1 MTLTKAGGQCTLFN
15 LVTTFIIL
23 FSEWALHMLSFP
35 HHLAVSCFVRASEEL
50 GLFKPHH
57 PLYQSLVS
65 ALEFI
70 SVL

>member
-1 MTLTKAGGQCTLFN
+1 MTLTKAGGQLTLFN
-15 LVTTFIIL
+15 LKHFDLIT
-23 FSEWALHMLSFP
+23 EWALHMLSFP

-57 PLYQSLVS
+57 PLYQMFVS

>member
-1 MTLTKAGGQCTLFN
+1 
-15 LVTTFIIL
+15 
-23 FSEWALHMLSFP
+23 MLSFP

-57 PLYQSLVS
+57 PLYQMLVS

-70 SVL
+70 SII

>member
-1 MTLTKAGGQCTLFN
+1 MTLTKAGGQCTLSN
-15 LVTTFIIL
+15 LVIIL
-23 FSEWALHMLSFP
+23 LSEWALHMLSFP

-50 GLFKPHH
+50 GLFRPHH
-57 PLYQSLVS
+57 PLYQGLVS